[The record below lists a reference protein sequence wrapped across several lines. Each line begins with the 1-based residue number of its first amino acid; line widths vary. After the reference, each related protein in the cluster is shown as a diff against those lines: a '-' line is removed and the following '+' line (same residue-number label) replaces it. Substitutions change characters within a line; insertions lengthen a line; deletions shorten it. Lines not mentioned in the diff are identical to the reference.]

1 MGHASCGACSDRC
14 CSAGAR
20 TRVGEVEVPVEV
32 VGHAG
37 LPRRRLRGGA
47 GVAVPVEVLRLHP
60 EPPGPPAGAWP
71 LNILETSPAEFAAS
85 FAAAAR
91 ADAWERLQR
100 ESAAK
105 SVAGAPQAQRV
116 QTEQTE
122 LGHRPAAAAVEFGCA
137 GVADGRREPAVED
150 QEHFVTS
157 SLIRQQLD
165 LVDDGAPPVL
175 PALTLDRRYNKR
187 R

>member
-20 TRVGEVEVPVEV
+20 TRVEEVEVPVEV

-37 LPRRRLRGGA
+37 FPRRRLRGGA

-60 EPPGPPAGAWP
+60 EPPGPAAGAWP

-100 ESAAK
+100 ETASRPLADR
-105 SVAGAPQAQRV
+105 PQAQRV
-116 QTEQTE
+116 QAEQA
-122 LGHRPAAAAVEFGCA
+122 GVRQGPAAAAAE
-137 GVADGRREPAVED
+137 
-150 QEHFVTS
+150 S
-157 SLIRQQLD
+157 
-165 LVDDGAPPVL
+165 
-175 PALTLDRRYNKR
+175 
-187 R
+187 